1 MARHRMCSSFIL
13 FVCVCVCVCACV
25 CVLGGRVRFFISASS
40 EHYHADPEI
49 CNYTKLGK
57 NKCCRHASY
66 PASNI
71 FKTKTN

>member
-1 MARHRMCSSFIL
+1 MY
-13 FVCVCVCVCACV
+13 
-25 CVLGGRVRFFISASS
+25 VLGGGGGGGGGGGRVRFFISASW

-49 CNYTKLGK
+49 NNYTKIGK
-57 NKCCRHASY
+57 SKCCRHASY